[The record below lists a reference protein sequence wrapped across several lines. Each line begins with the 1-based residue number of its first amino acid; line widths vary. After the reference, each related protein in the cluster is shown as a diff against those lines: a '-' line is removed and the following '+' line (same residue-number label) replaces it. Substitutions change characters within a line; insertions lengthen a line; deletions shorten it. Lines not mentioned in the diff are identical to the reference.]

1 MPKLSDPKWELAC
14 QSRAKGTDI
23 GAAYLAGG
31 FKGKPASATRF
42 FQRPDIIQRVDE
54 IIEQSYGADHKARE
68 IATKKAGL
76 EESWIIERTKYV
88 AEIAIRGTPILD
100 EQGKPTGGFSGKP
113 QLKAAVDA
121 LRLLSDFKG
130 MRIHR
135 LEIGQPGDFARMSDT
150 ELDNALLEQAA
161 AIGLPVEAVQHLLE
175 LKANPET
182 TEE

>member
-1 MPKLSDPKWELAC
+1 MPALKDPRWEMAC
-14 QSRAKGTDI
+14 QERAKG
-23 GAAYLAGG
+23 GNVAASYKAAGFTG
-31 FKGKPASATRF
+31 NPAAATTFFK
-42 FQRPDIIQRVDE
+42 RPQVQKRIDE
-54 IIEQSYGADHKARE
+54 IVEQSYGAEHKARE

-100 EQGKPTGGFSGKP
+100 AHGKPTGGFSGKP

-175 LKANPET
+175 LKANTET
-182 TEE
+182 TED

>member
-1 MPKLSDPKWELAC
+1 MVDAYAEGGYGG
-14 QSRAKGTDI
+14 KGP
-23 GAAYLAGG
+23 AAV
-31 FKGKPASATRF
+31 KF
-42 FQRPDIIQRVDE
+42 FQRPEIAERVDE
-54 IIEQSYGADHKARE
+54 IIEHRYGAEHKARE

-100 EQGKPTGGFSGKP
+100 EKGKPTGGFSGKP

-135 LEIGQPGDFARMSDT
+135 LEIGQPGDFARMSDS

-182 TEE
+182 PEE